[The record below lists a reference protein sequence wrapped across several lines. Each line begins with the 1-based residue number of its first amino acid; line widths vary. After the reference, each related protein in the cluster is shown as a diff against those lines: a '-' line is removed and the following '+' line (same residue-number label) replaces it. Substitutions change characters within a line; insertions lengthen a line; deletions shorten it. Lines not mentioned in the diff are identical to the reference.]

1 LTLSRKIYAFPGMY
15 DDADHQ
21 HLLEAG
27 EGAQRVVRVQTV
39 LISGP
44 TAGTRVPR
52 PPARPRW
59 RSRRTHRLLQY
70 DQSSALESGTL
81 SVEGVG
87 AGRSAGELCGR
98 LA

>member
-1 LTLSRKIYAFPGMY
+1 MY
-15 DDADHQ
+15 SDADHQ
-21 HLLEAG
+21 HPLEAG
-27 EGAQRVVRVQTV
+27 EGAQRVVRVLTV
-39 LISGP
+39 LVAGS

-59 RSRRTHRLLQY
+59 QPRRTHRLLQY

-87 AGRSAGELCGR
+87 AGHSTRELCGR